1 MGLIFYLGSS
11 SKSNTLSPLNIHHF
25 IFKLLTYIMNQEFS
39 QHAQELLNLFS
50 FLISEG
56 KHADSSPDPQLE
68 ERRVC
73 TVELLSRARDKIIF
87 VSIFHPQDSI
97 FLLRLLLSYI
107 TNAQLDKVSWAWLTS
122 QHYLQTL
129 EFCRR
134 VATIKT
140 YITMFHL
147 DCGVYVREL
156 VQQFAHQCTPS
167 KYLCNEDQLDLRR
180 AVSIF
185 KNSRCTSN
193 LATKKDL
200 TIFSS
205 SLNHHLKMFSG
216 TYINVVNP
224 NLDSSL
230 ADEAY
235 LSLKSMGGCGEGK

>member
-1 MGLIFYLGSS
+1 
-11 SKSNTLSPLNIHHF
+11 
-25 IFKLLTYIMNQEFS
+25 MNQEFS

-185 KNSRCTSN
+185 KNSRCTSS

-205 SLNHHLKMFSG
+205 NLNHHLKMFSG
-216 TYINVVNP
+216 TYINVSNP

-230 ADEAY
+230 ADEDY
-235 LSLKSMGGCGEGK
+235 LSLKSMGGCGEGKWRKY

>member
-1 MGLIFYLGSS
+1 
-11 SKSNTLSPLNIHHF
+11 
-25 IFKLLTYIMNQEFS
+25 MNQEFS

-185 KNSRCTSN
+185 KNSRCTSS

-205 SLNHHLKMFSG
+205 NLNHHLKMFSG

-235 LSLKSMGGCGEGK
+235 LSLKSMGGCGEGKWRKY

>member
-185 KNSRCTSN
+185 KNSRCTSS

-205 SLNHHLKMFSG
+205 NLNHHLKMFSG